1 MDFLPIR
8 LAGYLGGGSASLHV
22 GAGEIVLATGLNR
35 PGENVSGGPELSD
48 NEDVIVM
55 VRSQ

>member
-8 LAGYLGGGSASLHV
+8 LAGYLGGESASLHV

-55 VRSQ
+55 VR